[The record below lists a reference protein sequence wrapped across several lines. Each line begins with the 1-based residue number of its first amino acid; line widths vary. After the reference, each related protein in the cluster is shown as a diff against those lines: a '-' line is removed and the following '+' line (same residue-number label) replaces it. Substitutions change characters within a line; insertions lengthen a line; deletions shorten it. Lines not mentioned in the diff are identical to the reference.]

1 MKLYPK
7 APDWHECSKLDHC
20 VHLVPGRGLLC
31 CRCPVRAVAPYMD
44 SLPGCDSKGP
54 SHDGIIDPKRPWAL
68 SFDIPHTQQA
78 QDEIRYFRKKMG
90 WPWPCQNGC
99 NRIAESPESYWCDV
113 DPPCQPEK
121 NYVAGVYEKEWPK

>member
-7 APDWHECSKLDHC
+7 APAWHPCSKSGHC
-20 VHLVPGRGLLC
+20 VHRIEGKGFLC
-31 CRCPVRAVAPYMD
+31 CSCPVRAFAPADDGLIYTEA
-44 SLPGCDSKGP
+44 
-54 SHDGIIDPKRPWAL
+54 SHADIGAVTGRPWSM
-68 SFDIPHTQQA
+68 SFEIPNTKEA

-121 NYVAGVYEKEWPK
+121 NYVAGIYAEEWPK